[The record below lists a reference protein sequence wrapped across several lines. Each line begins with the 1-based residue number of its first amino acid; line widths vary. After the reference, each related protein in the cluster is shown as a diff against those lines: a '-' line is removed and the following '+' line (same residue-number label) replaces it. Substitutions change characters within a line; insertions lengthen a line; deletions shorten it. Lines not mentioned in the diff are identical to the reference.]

1 MDADSGRLVAPSP
14 DCCPFH
20 LVLDEEGRYVLAR
33 ITNRQNR
40 RRTRRTRAMAYRLAN
55 FIAYYGTV
63 TDALAVGD
71 FLEQLYLPL
80 LSQPP

>member
-1 MDADSGRLVAPSP
+1 
-14 DCCPFH
+14 
-20 LVLDEEGRYVLAR
+20 
-33 ITNRQNR
+33 
-40 RRTRRTRAMAYRLAN
+40 MAYRLAN